1 MRTLE
6 QIAEDLFQARLD
18 ERKANEQRVKLE
30 EELIALVGAK
40 DEGSQTHTIG
50 DYKVIVEGKLIRKID
65 WDKFDKLVASKIPVS
80 LHPIK
85 VVREEDVAGIK
96 YLALNEPAMYSI
108 LAKALTVKP
117 AKTSVRISLGA

>member
-1 MRTLE
+1 MRTKE

-18 ERKANEQRVKLE
+18 ERKANERRVQLE

-40 DEGSQTHTIG
+40 DEGSQTHNIG
-50 DYKVIVEGKLIRKID
+50 DYKIVVTGKVIRKID
-65 WDKFDKLVASKIPVS
+65 WDAFDKFVSSKIPVS
-80 LHPIK
+80 LHPVK

-96 YLALNEPAMYSI
+96 YLANNEPAMYAI

-117 AKTSVRISLGA
+117 AKTAVSITLGA